1 MGGLPA
7 GYLKERERGMN
18 WADKAGRE
26 NTVSLNNSKLTGG
39 MLERNRLWDLSLPV
53 CSHMLAV
60 VLNACLNPRIPS
72 RCCVCIPQPP
82 HPFNLKEMPLFVVSG
97 RRCVTSAGRPV
108 GVIPCDFVH
117 TPPHTLTCQDTLRH

>member
-18 WADKAGRE
+18 WTDKAGRE

-39 MLERNRLWDLSLPV
+39 MLERNQLWDLSLPV

-60 VLNACLNPRIPS
+60 ILNVCVNP
-72 RCCVCIPQPP
+72 
-82 HPFNLKEMPLFVVSG
+82 
-97 RRCVTSAGRPV
+97 
-108 GVIPCDFVH
+108 
-117 TPPHTLTCQDTLRH
+117 